1 VTALAARR
9 LASLALAAAI
19 GPLPVSAQ
27 AVRPVWRAPRAER
40 LSADS
45 ALVSNS
51 ELLAR
56 LDLRGSASSRRA
68 FTTSASVIGGA
79 VLGSFLGYF
88 MSQVVKS
95 DWEGERTGDRADH
108 RRRFAISGAAVGAIS
123 GYLVRP
129 RGPRARP
136 EPPAFYVY
144 VAPSAR
150 HYITVV
156 ELRRAV
162 ATNALEAVQVL
173 RPEWLATGQFA
184 SQSTANGSPPM
195 SADAGIAIY
204 AVDTRIG
211 GLEALADAAIPEIEE
226 LRLYEP
232 REAARR
238 WGSPHPYSAIE
249 IVPSATRTT
258 R

>member
-1 VTALAARR
+1 MRNLAV
-9 LASLALAAAI
+9 
-19 GPLPVSAQ
+19 LP
-27 AVRPVWRAPRAER
+27 
-40 LSADS
+40 
-45 ALVSNS
+45 
-51 ELLAR
+51 R
-56 LDLRGSASSRRA
+56 LDASGSASGRRA

-123 GYLVRP
+123 GYLIRP

-150 HYITVV
+150 HYITIV

-162 ATNALEAVQVL
+162 ATNALEAVQLL
-173 RPEWLATGQFA
+173 RPEWLTAGQFA
-184 SQSTANGSPPM
+184 SQSTANGSPSM
-195 SADAGIAIY
+195 SPEAGIAVY

-211 GLEALADAAIPEIEE
+211 GLEALADVSIPEIAE
-226 LRLYEP
+226 LRLYEA

-238 WGSPHPYSAIE
+238 WGSPHPYGAIE
-249 IVPSATRTT
+249 IVPSAARTS

>member
-1 VTALAARR
+1 MTARGARH
-9 LASLALAAAI
+9 LVSIALAAAI
-19 GPLPVSAQ
+19 VPLPASAQ
-27 AVRPVWRAPRAER
+27 AVRPLLRASRPETPSSLVAPTRDVGPFGG
-40 LSADS
+40 ADAS
-45 ALVSNS
+45 
-51 ELLAR
+51 
-56 LDLRGSASSRRA
+56 GSASSRRA

-95 DWEGERTGDRADH
+95 DWEGERIGDRAAH

-123 GYLVRP
+123 GYLIRP

-150 HYITVV
+150 HYITIV
-156 ELRRAV
+156 ELRRAI
-162 ATNALEAVQVL
+162 ATNALEAVQLL
-173 RPEWLATGQFA
+173 RPEWLAAGQFA
-184 SQSTANGSPPM
+184 SQSTANGSPSM
-195 SADAGIAIY
+195 SAEAGIAVY

-211 GLEALADAAIPEIEE
+211 GLEALADISIPEIEE

-238 WGSPHPYSAIE
+238 WGSPHPYGAIE
-249 IVPSATRTT
+249 IVPSAARTT
-258 R
+258 K